1 MPGKL
6 QESAKLL
13 EKWAPVL
20 EHKSMP
26 KIADRQRA
34 VDTAVLLENQ
44 AREGQLRAGLLSENA
59 GNNMT
64 GGAGAAGIQAGYDP
78 VLISVI
84 RRAAPLNIAYDV
96 MGVQTM
102 NTPTGLI
109 FAMRSRY
116 GADNQNPVG
125 AEALFDSINS
135 AHSGAAAGGGVTQE
149 NSPIKITPGV
159 SPAPDT
165 VGTDSTYGPGTR
177 MTTAAAEILGTSGGG
192 SWGEMSFAL
201 EKVAVDVGSRKL
213 RASYSLELAEDMKRL
228 HGLDAEAEL
237 SQILSR
243 EITSEINREVLG
255 SIYRDAK
262 IGAANTGLPGLFD
275 LEVDSSGRWSV
286 EKFKGLMFQIE
297 REANQIFLDTRRGK
311 GNIVI
316 CSPDVASALSMAG
329 LLDVQSAISG
339 KELLNSNL
347 EGGSTYAGILNGR
360 YKVYIDPYLSTAG
373 DKHVVVVGYK
383 GSDRYDAGKFYCP
396 YVQLQKL
403 SGAINPETMQPVIGF
418 QTRYGLVDNPFA
430 RAYAPLTDTYSGPNL
445 YYRKFLVSNL
455 LVS

>member
-1 MPGKL
+1 L
-6 QESAKLL
+6 
-13 EKWAPVL
+13 
-20 EHKSMP
+20 
-26 KIADRQRA
+26 
-34 VDTAVLLENQ
+34 
-44 AREGQLRAGLLSENA
+44 
-59 GNNMT
+59 
-64 GGAGAAGIQAGYDP
+64 
-78 VLISVI
+78 
-84 RRAAPLNIAYDV
+84 
-96 MGVQTM
+96 
-102 NTPTGLI
+102 
-109 FAMRSRY
+109 
-116 GADNQNPVG
+116 
-125 AEALFDSINS
+125 
-135 AHSGAAAGGGVTQE
+135 
-149 NSPIKITPGV
+149 
-159 SPAPDT
+159 
-165 VGTDSTYGPGTR
+165 
-177 MTTAAAEILGTSGGG
+177 
-192 SWGEMSFAL
+192 
-201 EKVAVDVGSRKL
+201 
-213 RASYSLELAEDMKRL
+213 
-228 HGLDAEAEL
+228 
-237 SQILSR
+237 
-243 EITSEINREVLG
+243 
-255 SIYRDAK
+255 
-262 IGAANTGLPGLFD
+262 
-275 LEVDSSGRWSV
+275 
-286 EKFKGLMFQIE
+286 QIE

>member
-1 MPGKL
+1 MSEKL

-26 KIADRQRA
+26 KITDRQRA

-64 GGAGAAGIQAGYDP
+64 GGAGAAGAKAGYDP

-84 RRAAPLNIAYDV
+84 RRTAPLNIAYDV

-102 NTPTGLI
+102 STPTGLI

-125 AEALFDSINS
+125 AEALFDTINS
-135 AHSGAAAGGGVTQE
+135 AHSGAAAGGSVTQE
-149 NSPIKITPGV
+149 TSPIKITAGSPG
-159 SPAPDT
+159 T
-165 VGTDSTYGPGTR
+165 VGDDPTYGPGTR
-177 MTTAAAEILGTSGGG
+177 MSTAAAEILGTTTGGA
-192 SWGEMSFAL
+192 WGEMSFAL
-201 EKVAVDVGSRKL
+201 EKVTVDVGSRKL

-339 KELLNSNL
+339 KELLTSNL
-347 EGGSTYAGILNGR
+347 EGGSTYAGVLNGR

-430 RAYAPLTDTYSGPNL
+430 RAYAPLTNQYSGPNL
-445 YYRKFLVSNL
+445 YYRKFLVTNL